1 MKQRLLLLACK
12 VKIQIKAC
20 AKSALTRLE
29 ALLGLI
35 DDENAAFA
43 TNQLVIAV
51 ALHQR
56 LE

>member
-12 VKIQIKAC
+12 VKIQIKAFVQ
-20 AKSALTRLE
+20 SALTRLE
-29 ALLGLI
+29 ALLGLV

>member
-12 VKIQIKAC
+12 VKIQIKALV
-20 AKSALTRLE
+20 KSALTRLE

-43 TNQLVIAV
+43 TNQLVVSV

-56 LE
+56 LK

>member
-12 VKIQIKAC
+12 VKIQIEAVS
-20 AKSALTRLE
+20 KSALTRLE

-35 DDENAAFA
+35 DNENAAFT
-43 TNQLVIAV
+43 TNQLVVAV